1 MTNYSFVVP
10 VYRGEKTIGR
20 LFADIKREMDRL
32 RFSFEVIFVWDCGRD
47 NSWSVIQDLCK
58 EFPGVVRGVSL
69 TRNFGQHNAI
79 IAGIDAANGEFI
91 ITMDEDLQHSAKDI
105 EKLIIK
111 QKEGDYDLV
120 YGNYSEREHNWF
132 RNITSKIM
140 KKALAVGIPE
150 LHPDYTS
157 FRILKTEIAKHT
169 TEMSNSYTFLDGYL
183 SWITSNVASVSVSH
197 SQSEAGSSSYTL
209 MKLINHSIN
218 VFVTFSDLP
227 VRFLT
232 VSSFGIFGLSII
244 YTIYVI
250 LRKLIF
256 NDFVSGFA
264 TFAIILGFGIGSI
277 LMGLGIIGEY
287 IHRINMKS
295 TKRPNFLVRKE
306 VK

>member
-58 EFPGVVRGVSL
+58 EYPGVARGVSL

-79 IAGIDAANGEFI
+79 IAGIDAANGDFI
-91 ITMDEDLQHSAKDI
+91 ITMDEDLQHSANDI
-105 EKLIIK
+105 EKLIVK
-111 QKEGDYDLV
+111 QKERDYDLV
-120 YGNYSEREHNWF
+120 YGNYAEREHNWF

-140 KKALAVGIPE
+140 KKALAIGIPE

-157 FRILKTEIAKHT
+157 FRILKSEIAKHT

-183 SWITSNVASVSVSH
+183 SWITSNVASVNVSH